1 MIRKVLILNT
11 HSSLN
16 AGDAAIVL
24 AQIKF
29 FRRIFD
35 SVEISLTSRTPKLD
49 ARVYASEG
57 VRVIP
62 PVLPA
67 PSIFDGI
74 GRKFA
79 GAAHNL
85 ADLGAKRD
93 FLKAAREAD
102 LVIASGGGYFWSNRR
117 LVPGL
122 MFLQNVLHLRLV
134 ERMKKPLIL
143 FPQSFGPLRSP
154 FHRRLLRKA
163 LEAGPVTK
171 IFARE
176 QRSADFLGG
185 LIADARTR
193 QKIEVCPD
201 LTFLLAGEVGPARAP
216 VQADCMPRPVVA
228 LTLRQWD
235 FPEAAG
241 RIERRRLEQDYFG
254 ELARFCEYIVKD
266 RKGSVLIYPQSR
278 GPGAFEDDRP
288 ISRAFYARLKAALPA
303 APVRYFE
310 DEASTSLE
318 AASALLSRADLVLA
332 TRFHSALLAL
342 IRGVPALAIG
352 YQPKTQG
359 IMARLGLD
367 KYAFEI
373 SRVRASDLRVAA
385 EDILA
390 SPAAFRERIRPRL
403 AEMKGEVAEK
413 LSRAL
418 GLGGA
423 GRRP

>member
-1 MIRKVLILNT
+1 MIKKILILNT

-29 FRRIFD
+29 LRKAFN
-35 SVEISLTSRTPKLD
+35 SVEISLTSRTPELD
-49 ARVYASEG
+49 AKVYAPEG

-62 PVLPA
+62 PILPA
-67 PSIFDGI
+67 PSVFDGI

-79 GAAHNL
+79 DTARNL
-85 ADLGAKRD
+85 ADLSGKRD
-93 FLKAAREAD
+93 FLRAAREAD

-122 MFLQNVLHLRLV
+122 MFLQNILHLRLV
-134 ERMKKPLIL
+134 ERMKKPLVL
-143 FPQSFGPLRSP
+143 FPQSFGPLFSP
-154 FHRRLLRKA
+154 FHRRLLRKT
-163 LEAGPVTK
+163 LEAGSVTK

-176 QRSADFLGG
+176 QKSANFLDG
-185 LIADARTR
+185 LIEDAGTR
-193 QKIEVCPD
+193 AKIEVCPD
-201 LTFLLAGEVGPARAP
+201 LTFLLAGEVGPAPAP
-216 VQADCMPRPVVA
+216 VQEDPLPKPVVA
-228 LTLRQWD
+228 LTLRQWG

-241 RIERRRLEQDYFG
+241 RAERRRLGQEYFG

-266 RKGSVLIYPQSR
+266 RKGSILIYPQSR

-288 ISRAFYARLKAALPA
+288 VSRAFYAKLKAALPS
-303 APVRYFE
+303 APVRYVE
-310 DEASTSLE
+310 NADSTSLE
-318 AASALLSRADLVLA
+318 AASAVLSRADLVLA

-342 IRGVPALAIG
+342 VRGVPALAIG

-373 SRVRASDLRVAA
+373 GLVRAADLRETA

-403 AEMKGEVAEK
+403 VEMKAEVAEK
-413 LSRAL
+413 LGRAL
-418 GLGGA
+418 GLRGA
-423 GRRP
+423 ETLP

>member
-1 MIRKVLILNT
+1 MTKKILILNT

-24 AQIKF
+24 AQVKF
-29 FRRIFD
+29 LRGVFN
-35 SVEISLTSRTPKLD
+35 SVEISLTSRTPELD
-49 ARVYASEG
+49 AKVYASEG

-67 PSIFDGI
+67 PSVFDGI
-74 GRKFA
+74 GRKIA
-79 GAAHNL
+79 GAARNL
-85 ADLGAKRD
+85 ADLRAKRD

-102 LVIASGGGYFWSNRR
+102 LVIASGGGYFWSKRR

-122 MFLQNVLHLRLV
+122 MFLQNILHLRLV
-134 ERMKKPLIL
+134 ERMKKPLVL
-143 FPQSFGPLRSP
+143 FPQSFGPLASP
-154 FHRRLLRKA
+154 FHRRLLRKT
-163 LEAGPVTK
+163 LEAGSVTK

-185 LIADARTR
+185 LIADAGTR
-193 QKIEVCPD
+193 AKIDVCPD
-201 LTFLLAGEVGPARAP
+201 LTFLLAEEVGPAPAP
-216 VQADCMPRPVVA
+216 VQVDPLPKPVVA

-241 RIERRRLEQDYFG
+241 RAERRRFGQEYFG
-254 ELARFCEYIVKD
+254 ELARFCEYIIRD

-288 ISRAFYARLKAALPA
+288 VSRAFYAKLRAALPS

-310 DEASTSLE
+310 DNASTSLE
-318 AASALLSRADLVLA
+318 AASTLLSRADLVLA

-342 IRGVPALAIG
+342 VRGVPALAIG

-373 SRVRASDLRVAA
+373 SRVKSSDLRAAA

-390 SPAAFRERIRPRL
+390 SPAAFRERVRPRL
-403 AEMKGEVAEK
+403 VEMKGEVTEK
-413 LSRAL
+413 LGRAL

-423 GRRP
+423 GRQP